1 MADNQ
6 SDRNGREAEGSASAM
21 RGSAACVLATLGF
34 ACLTVWGT
42 YIVFSPALPLLS
54 FEVVEVG
61 VACLIVSRVT
71 ANAALLFC
79 LRKPDA
85 VFDRLK
91 RLVLPGSLAL
101 LAPAFALSAL
111 CWSGA
116 VGGDAVLP
124 VLVAAWVLLGAAEL
138 ALSLSWAVLFSM
150 MPAKW
155 TALSI
160 ACGGALA
167 TPLFLLVAGAGE
179 PLVGLLGIAFCLV
192 ACDLLAYFLLR
203 KTGEEELAA
212 MKGFHREPAITLKAA
227 LSVATNGLVY
237 GYVVVMLALMG
248 LPSVLVAAAAGVV
261 GAGVAILWAVKRTRS
276 RWDVGT
282 MQRATVPIVAAS
294 ILFIPFCD
302 EVGRTACGAVAIGT
316 FAYATLMEW
325 TDLVVSN
332 AEFQLYPV
340 RRYAKGRFAQWTGFT
355 AGALVAYFAFHAFPL
370 PSTPLALLSCIIA
383 VVVVAAFALY
393 GADDSDTKE
402 ALLAVMTAGADSP
415 PIIDPPKNAAPF
427 RERCDAVMR
436 QYDLSQ
442 REMEVFLCLA
452 KGRNAEYIQQKLFIS
467 GNTAKTHIAHIY
479 RKMGINSQQR
489 LIDMVDREAE
499 ATRKCDGAYGSMPI
513 DSNTK

>member
-1 MADNQ
+1 MMQ
-6 SDRNGREAEGSASAM
+6 TP
-21 RGSAACVLATLGF
+21 AACVIATLGF

-42 YIVFSPALPLLS
+42 YVVFAPALPLLS
-54 FEVVEVG
+54 FGSMETG
-61 VACLIVSRVT
+61 IACLIVSRIM
-71 ANAALLFC
+71 ANVALFLC
-79 LRKPDA
+79 ARKPDA

-101 LAPAFALSAL
+101 LAPTFVLSML
-111 CWSGA
+111 CWGGLVGEGA
-116 VGGDAVLP
+116 ETPLM
-124 VLVAAWVLLGAAEL
+124 LAAWALLGAAEL
-138 ALSLSWAVLFSM
+138 ALSLPWMVLFSM

-160 ACGGALA
+160 AGGGALA
-167 TPLFLLVAGAGE
+167 TPLFLLVAGAGS
-179 PLVGLLGIAFCLV
+179 PYLGLAGIAFAV
-192 ACDLLAYFLLR
+192 AVCSLLAFFLLSRTEERDLLTMR
-203 KTGEEELAA
+203 K
-212 MKGFHREPAITLKAA
+212 FRREPTITLKAA
-227 LSVATNGLVY
+227 LSVGTNGLVY
-237 GYVVVMLALMG
+237 GYVAVMLAFIG
-248 LPSVLVAAAAGVV
+248 LPSVLIAAAAGVL
-261 GAGVAILWAVKRTRS
+261 GAGVAVLWAVRRTKS
-276 RWDVGT
+276 KWDMGT
-282 MQRATVPIVAAS
+282 MQRATVPIVAAA

-302 EVGRTACGAVAIGT
+302 DAGRTACGAVAVGA

-340 RRYAKGRFAQWTGFT
+340 KRYAKGRFAQWTGFT
-355 AGALVAYFAFHAFPL
+355 AGVLVAYFAFHAFPL
-370 PSTPLALLSCIIA
+370 AAEQLALLSCIIA

-393 GADDSDTKE
+393 GADDSETKE

-499 ATRKCDGAYGSMPI
+499 ATRKCDEPYGSMPI